1 MKYGQQP
8 NRKKTFQDENKYLY
22 AVNES
27 NNDIFLIAEDKTL
40 ITLENPYLILLSQEM
55 GFSQAPKP
63 VYFNVAKKK
72 ANANFSNDEQYAN
85 AFGDGL
91 KRINKQIVNGVKDFV
106 ENPKQAI
113 KNLGRELK
121 IAKTKSGERVKSA
134 FDDALDISAKLVKGV
149 KEARPL
155 KKAVF
160 VVPRQSFLSLV
171 AVNFRGIATKYFNR
185 SEEDRKAIIDGWEE
199 KWGGD
204 RGTLENAFN
213 SGKNKIPLFISKRK
227 RQEII
232 RLQEDMANDANFA
245 NFDPATITAIA
256 LLIATALPIIE
267 WIIRM
272 FMQRKARK
280 DAEQLERDIDEA
292 ERNAE
297 NNDPPTSIIDYEKVE
312 LERQIQAIQAN
323 PNLDQEQ
330 KDILVNELK
339 GVLPTETWWDKNKL
353 WVIVS
358 SGGVVV
364 LGTLAY
370 LLYKRNQQQ

>member
-1 MKYGQQP
+1 MRYGQQP
-8 NRKKTFQDENKYLY
+8 NRKQTFQDDRSYKY
-22 AVNES
+22 AVNE
-27 NNDIFLIAEDKTL
+27 DTTEIFLVMPDKSL
-40 ITLENPYLILLSQEM
+40 VPLENPYLLLLSEQM
-55 GFSQAPKP
+55 GFHSPKKIE
-63 VYFNVAKKK
+63 YFKLKPNQDKRFTDDD
-72 ANANFSNDEQYAN
+72 NYQN
-85 AFGDGL
+85 AFGDGI

-121 IAKTKSGERVKSA
+121 IGKEKLGNRVKSQLE
-134 FDDALDISAKLVKGV
+134 DAVDLAGKLAKGI

-171 AVNFRGIATKYFNR
+171 ALNYKGIATKYFNR
-185 SEEDRKAIIDGWEE
+185 SEEDRRAIIDGWEE

-213 SGKNKIPLFISKRK
+213 AGKNKTPLFISKRK

-232 RLQEDMANDANFA
+232 RLQEDLDNDANFA
-245 NFDPATITAIA
+245 NLDPITITAIA
-256 LLIATALPIIE
+256 GIIAAALPIIE

-297 NNDPPTSIIDYEKVE
+297 NNDPPTSVIDYEKVE

-330 KDILVNELK
+330 KDILLNELR

-353 WVIVS
+353 LVIVS
-358 SGGVVV
+358 SGGVVI